1 MLGFQISNYD
11 TCLYCKGD
19 GGKILYIWYFMQ
31 MISFSTVFGKSEI
44 DDIKQKLKF
53 EFEMKDLDFAKKILR
68 MKIIRDKIKI
78 YCT

>member
-1 MLGFQISNYD
+1 
-11 TCLYCKGD
+11 
-19 GGKILYIWYFMQ
+19 